1 MMKIAAVCSSGL
13 GSSFMVEMNMQE
25 VLKDLGVADK
35 VEATHMDMG
44 GAEVNDADQFF
55 VGKDLADAAENQFG
69 DKVTVLNSLIDK
81 DELKEK
87 IRIFLQEQGI
97 LD

>member
-25 VLKDLGVADK
+25 ILKDLGVADK

-87 IRIFLQEQGI
+87 IRTFLQEQGI

>member
-1 MMKIAAVCSSGL
+1 MKIAAVCSSGL
-13 GSSFMVEMNMQE
+13 GSSFMVEMNMKD
-25 VLKDLGVADK
+25 VLNDLGVAEQ

-44 GAEVNDADQFF
+44 GAQANDADQFF
-55 VGKDLADAAENQFG
+55 VGKDLADAASDQFG

-81 DELKEK
+81 DELREK
-87 IRIFLQEQGI
+87 IQSFLQEQYI